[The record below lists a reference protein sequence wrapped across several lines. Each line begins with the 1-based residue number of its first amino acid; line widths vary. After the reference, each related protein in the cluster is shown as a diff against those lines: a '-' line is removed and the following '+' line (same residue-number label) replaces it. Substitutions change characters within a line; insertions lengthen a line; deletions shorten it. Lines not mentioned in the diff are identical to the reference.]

1 MVTSNSRGPRSIL
14 RHIQSQQCKF
24 LVNFAQNQQV
34 QAVSCCHLL
43 QQFHDNMISLK
54 KNTDQKKPQKTI
66 TSITVHQPLFSLP
79 SENPQLVLCFKR
91 FTKQP
96 VLVNDNFNFDSV
108 YHKLLIFNQIS
119 WSYVKRHGIVE
130 FNVPLDTLKVISET
144 VLWVTRPD
152 QQCHSTEGRWLVN
165 QVKGQS
171 HQDQLTKR

>member
-1 MVTSNSRGPRSIL
+1 M
-14 RHIQSQQCKF
+14 
-24 LVNFAQNQQV
+24 
-34 QAVSCCHLL
+34 
-43 QQFHDNMISLK
+43 D
-54 KNTDQKKPQKTI
+54 
-66 TSITVHQPLFSLP
+66 
-79 SENPQLVLCFKR
+79 
-91 FTKQP
+91 
-96 VLVNDNFNFDSV
+96 FNFDSV

-171 HQDQLTKR
+171 HQDQLTTR